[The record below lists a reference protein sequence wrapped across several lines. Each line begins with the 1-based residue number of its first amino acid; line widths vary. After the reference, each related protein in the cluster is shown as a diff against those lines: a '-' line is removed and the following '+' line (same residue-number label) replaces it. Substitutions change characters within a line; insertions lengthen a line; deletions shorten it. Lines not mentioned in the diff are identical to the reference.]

1 MTEAELEYKAECKQY
16 RKEIEQLLA
25 ENTRLEKEKS
35 ELLVNLEGY
44 DRTVRY
50 LQGQVKAYEFA
61 ISKGVKKECL

>member
-1 MTEAELEYKAECKQY
+1 MTKAELNHKTECEQY
-16 RKEIEQLLA
+16 RKEIERLLA
-25 ENTRLEKEKS
+25 ENTRLKKEKS

-61 ISKGVKKECL
+61 ISKGVKKECQ